1 MRHFP
6 AFFDLFGRAV
16 LIVGDTR
23 AARQRFRLAKA
34 AGAEV
39 RAVTVPTAADLSGAA
54 LAFIATGDADSD
66 RAAAMLARLA
76 HVPANV
82 VDRPELCDFVVPAIV
97 DREDVVIGI
106 GTGGASPILARW
118 LRGRIE
124 DVLPGRLGA
133 LARLLAGFRDS
144 VRAVISGAGARRRF
158 WEQVMSGPI
167 AARAL
172 SGDEQGAR
180 AALLGQLNRRDAPAA
195 HGEVSLVGA
204 GPGDPGLLT
213 LRALQAMQAADV
225 ILHDELV
232 TDEVLALARREAE
245 LICVGKQ
252 KGRHSH
258 SQDEINALLLE
269 QALAGRNVV
278 RLKGGD
284 PFVFGRGGEERDY
297 LARHGIAVSVVPG
310 VTAAL
315 GCAAAAGIPLTH
327 RDHASAVTFVTG
339 HLKNGLPAADWR
351 ALVQAR
357 QTLVIYMGLSAAGAV
372 RAELMRAG
380 LAPATPVAIVA
391 RGTRPDQ
398 SVRVGTLDGLTR
410 LAAGETGGGP
420 ALIIVGDV
428 AALAD
433 VAVPALAEAS

>member
-6 AFFDLFGRAV
+6 AFFDISGRPV
-16 LIVGDTR
+16 VVIGDTR
-23 AARQRFRLAKA
+23 AARQRMQLAMA
-34 AGAEV
+34 AGAHV
-39 RAVTVPTAADLSGAA
+39 RVATVPTDADLSRAA
-54 LAFIATGDADSD
+54 LVFVATGDIETD
-66 RAAAMLARLA
+66 RAAARLARM
-76 HVPANV
+76 ANV
-82 VDRPELCDFVVPAIV
+82 PVNVIDRPELCDFVVPAIV
-97 DREDVVIGI
+97 DRDDVVIGI
-106 GTGGASPILARW
+106 GTGGTSPILARW
-118 LRGRIE
+118 IRGRIE
-124 DVLPGRLGA
+124 AALPNGLGA
-133 LARLLAGFRDS
+133 LASLLSGFRDS
-144 VRAVISGAGARRRF
+144 VRAVISGAAARRRF

-172 SGDEQGAR
+172 SGDERGAR
-180 AALLGQLNRRDAPAA
+180 TALLNRLNRPDATSM
-195 HGEVSLVGA
+195 HGAVSLVGA

-232 TDEVLALARREAE
+232 ADEILAMARREAE
-245 LICVGKQ
+245 VICVGKQ
-252 KGRHSH
+252 KARHSH
-258 SQDEINALLLE
+258 SQDEINALMLKH
-269 QALAGRNVV
+269 ALAGRNVV

-297 LARHGIAVSVVPG
+297 LTRHGIKVSVVPG

-339 HLKNGLPAADWR
+339 HLKNGLPSADWS
-351 ALVQAR
+351 ALLQAR
-357 QTLVIYMGLSAAGAV
+357 QTLVIYMGLSTAGTV
-372 RAELMRAG
+372 RAELLQAG
-380 LAPATPVAIVA
+380 LAPATPIAIVA

-398 SVRVGTLDGLTR
+398 RVQVGTLDGLTR
-410 LAAGETGGGP
+410 LAAGETGVGP

-433 VAVPALAEAS
+433 VAAPALAEAS